1 MLAHSRW
8 CLFLSCGS
16 QMLSQ
21 RTWKRGKESHR
32 RCFTFFLS
40 KLLAVL
46 LLPSSHTWLKLAG
59 SLRHLFLVK
68 GGKKKIK
75 TPLSSPWLFFF
86 LLLLFQIIPL
96 LVNRGKKTLSCTRT
110 VCLQCSPELSGWSD
124 RSLSCVY
131 LACVWSGVHLPY
143 RYAVYRRRDAD
154 LCRDRAS
161 SHM

>member
-1 MLAHSRW
+1 MPFCIMRESDVITENL
-8 CLFLSCGS
+8 
-16 QMLSQ
+16 
-21 RTWKRGKESHR
+21 KRGKESHR
-32 RCFTFFLS
+32 KCFTFVHSQLF
-40 KLLAVL
+40 AVL

-68 GGKKKIK
+68 GGKKIK
-75 TPLSSPWLFFF
+75 TPPSSPWLFFF
-86 LLLLFQIIPL
+86 IIISGHIS
-96 LVNRGKKTLSCTRT
+96 VCQHGEKKTKLVCTRA

-143 RYAVYRRRDAD
+143 RYAVYRRRGTD